1 MRIVQIN
8 ATCGAGSTGKICV
21 AVSRLL
27 SERGI
32 ENHILYTSGKSDYPL
47 GIRYASDRYIKLQAL
62 LSRIT
67 GRYGF
72 VSRRATSRL
81 LRHLDRLSPD
91 VIHLHNLHG
100 HNVDLGRLLAYIRQ
114 RGIKVY
120 WTFHD
125 CWAFTGYCPYFDM
138 AACDRWESGCRDC
151 PQRRGFSWFFDRSAT
166 LQAQKRE
173 LLKDLDLTVITPS
186 EWLAGLVRRSFLGA
200 YPIRVINNG
209 IDLSVFRPRESELKR
224 RLGIEGKHLLLGVAF
239 DWSPRKGLDVFV
251 ELARRLDDRFRIL
264 LVGVDGRTAAA
275 LPDSILT
282 VGRTKSQAELA
293 EIYSAADLF
302 VNPTRE
308 ENYPTVNM
316 ESLASGTPVLTFRTG
331 GSPEMLDE
339 ATGFVVEKDDIDG
352 LERVILSLE
361 YTAPGMREACLR
373 KAAAFDQ
380 GERFREY
387 LALYDEASAEQ

>member
-8 ATCGAGSTGKICV
+8 VTCGAGSTGKICV

-32 ENHILYTSGKSDYPL
+32 ENHILYASGKSDYPL

-62 LSRIT
+62 FSRIT

-100 HNVDLGRLLAYIRQ
+100 HNVDLGRLFTYIRQ

-125 CWAFTGYCPYFDM
+125 CWAFTGYCPHFDM
-138 AACDRWESGCRDC
+138 VGCDRWESGCRDC

-224 RLGIEGKHLLLGVAF
+224 RLGIEGKILLLGVAF
-239 DWSPRKGLDVFV
+239 GWGPRKGLDVFV

-264 LVGVDGRTAAA
+264 LVGVDGRTAAT

-282 VGRTKSQAELA
+282 VERTQNQRELA
-293 EIYSAADLF
+293 EIYSAADLL

-308 ENYPTVNM
+308 EVLGLVNLEAM
-316 ESLASGTPVLTFRTG
+316 ACGTPGVTFRTG
-331 GSPEMLDE
+331 GSPECYDE
-339 ATGFVVEKDDIDG
+339 SSGFVVEKDDIDG

-380 GERFREY
+380 DERFREY